1 MATVAKIGDIEIV
14 AVTDGEAA
22 PINPGWPFPNV
33 PSEAWQDAGFA
44 LDHEG
49 RHRSNFGA
57 FVIRS
62 RDATV
67 LVDTGLG
74 PGSWE
79 VHAPGADAGHLLDS
93 LSAAGIS
100 PDSITCVV
108 LTHLHFDHVG
118 WNVKAGESNTPSPVF
133 PRARYLGPRADWDYW
148 QVSTDTASDHHRK
161 AFSENVMPLQGLG
174 VLELVTGEITVAP
187 GVRTIP
193 TPGHT
198 PGHQSLLLE
207 SGAERGIVTGDVF
220 HSSAQFTH
228 PDWSHRADIDPA
240 RARKSRIGL
249 LEKLLPDVTVASGH
263 LVHGSNIGT
272 VATVEGRRM
281 WRAFP

>member
-1 MATVAKIGDIEIV
+1 MATVASIGAIEIV

-22 PINPGWPFPNV
+22 PINPGWPFPSV
-33 PSEAWQDAGFA
+33 PSAAWRDARFA
-44 LDHEG
+44 LDHDG

-62 RDATV
+62 RGATV

-79 VHAPGADAGHLLDS
+79 VHAPGADAGHLLQS
-93 LSAAGIS
+93 LSKAGIS

-118 WNVKAGESNTPSPVF
+118 WNVTSSESDSPTPMF
-133 PRARYLGPRADWDYW
+133 PKARYLAPKADWDHW
-148 QVSTDTASDHHRK
+148 KGNTDPSSGHHQR
-161 AFSENVMPLQGLG
+161 AFRDSVVPLQELG
-174 VLELVTGEITVAP
+174 VLELVTGEIMVAP
-187 GVRTIP
+187 GVRTLP

-207 SGAERGIVTGDVF
+207 SGVERGIVTGDVF
-220 HSSAQFTH
+220 HSSAQFTY
-228 PDWSHRADIDPA
+228 PDWSHRADIDPET
-240 RARKSRIGL
+240 ARKSRVGL

-272 VATVEGRRM
+272 VATVKGRRM
-281 WRAFP
+281 WRPFP

>member
-1 MATVAKIGDIEIV
+1 MATVANIGDIEIV

-22 PINPGWPFPNV
+22 PVNPGWPFPSV
-33 PSEAWQDAGFA
+33 PSSSWGDARFA

-49 RHRSNFGA
+49 RHLSNFGA
-57 FVIRS
+57 FVIRTQG
-62 RDATV
+62 ATV

-79 VHAPGADAGHLLDS
+79 VQAPGADAGHLLES
-93 LSAAGIS
+93 LSKAGIS

-118 WNVKAGESNTPSPVF
+118 WNVTAGETDAPMPVF
-133 PRARYLGPRADWDYW
+133 PRARYLAPKADWQHW
-148 QVSTDTASDHHRK
+148 QGNTDPASGHHRR
-161 AFSENVMPLQGLG
+161 AFRENVQPLEQLG
-174 VLELVTGEITVAP
+174 VLEFVTGEISVAP
-187 GVRTIP
+187 GVRTLP

-207 SGAERGIVTGDVF
+207 SGVERGIVTGDVF
-220 HSSAQFTH
+220 HSSAQFTY
-228 PDWSHRADIDPA
+228 PDWSHRADIDPVT
-240 RARKSRIGL
+240 ARKSRAGL
-249 LEKLLPDVTVASGH
+249 LERLLPDVTVASGH

-272 VATVEGRRM
+272 VATVKGRRM

>member
-1 MATVAKIGDIEIV
+1 MATVANIGDIEIV

-22 PINPGWPFPNV
+22 PVNPGWPFPSV
-33 PSEAWQDAGFA
+33 PSSSWGDARFA

-49 RHRSNFGA
+49 RHLSNFGA
-57 FVIRS
+57 FVIRTQG
-62 RDATV
+62 ATV

-79 VHAPGADAGHLLDS
+79 VQAPGADAGHLLDS
-93 LSAAGIS
+93 LSEAGIS

-118 WNVKAGESNTPSPVF
+118 WNVAAGETDAPMPVF
-133 PRARYLGPRADWDYW
+133 PRARYLTPKADWQHW
-148 QVSTDTASDHHRK
+148 QGNADPASGHHRR
-161 AFSENVMPLQGLG
+161 AFRENVQPLEQLG
-174 VLELVTGEITVAP
+174 VLEFVTGEISVAP
-187 GVRTIP
+187 GVRTLP

-207 SGAERGIVTGDVF
+207 SGVERGIVTGDVF
-220 HSSAQFTH
+220 HSSAQFTY
-228 PDWSHRADIDPA
+228 PDWSHRADIDPVT
-240 RARKSRIGL
+240 ARKSRAGL
-249 LEKLLPDVTVASGH
+249 LERLLPDVTVASGH

-272 VATVEGRRM
+272 VATVKGRRM

>member
-1 MATVAKIGDIEIV
+1 MATVAKIGDVEII

-22 PINPGWPFPNV
+22 PIHPGWPFPNV
-33 PSEAWQDAGFA
+33 PSADWQEARFA
-44 LDHEG
+44 LDHNG
-49 RHRSNFGA
+49 RHRSNFGV

-62 RDATV
+62 RDSTV

-79 VHAPGADAGHLLDS
+79 VQAPGADAGHLIDN

-100 PDSITCVV
+100 RDSVECVV
-108 LTHLHFDHVG
+108 HTHLHYDHVG
-118 WNVKAGESNTPSPVF
+118 WNVQGAESGSPEPMF
-133 PRARYLGPRADWDYW
+133 PRARYLAPMADWEHW
-148 QVSTDTASDHHRK
+148 QANADPANEHHLK
-161 AFSENVMPLQGLG
+161 AFGDNVVPLHDLG
-174 VLELVTGEITVAP
+174 VLELVSGEVSLAP
-187 GVRTIP
+187 GVRTLP

-198 PGHQSLLLE
+198 PGHQSIFVE

-228 PDWSHRADIDPA
+228 PEWSHRADIYKVL
-240 RARKSRIGL
+240 ARKSRREL
-249 LEKLLPDVTVASGH
+249 LERMLPDVTVASGH
-263 LVHGSNIGT
+263 LAHGSNLGV
-272 VATVEGRRM
+272 VAEVQGRRR